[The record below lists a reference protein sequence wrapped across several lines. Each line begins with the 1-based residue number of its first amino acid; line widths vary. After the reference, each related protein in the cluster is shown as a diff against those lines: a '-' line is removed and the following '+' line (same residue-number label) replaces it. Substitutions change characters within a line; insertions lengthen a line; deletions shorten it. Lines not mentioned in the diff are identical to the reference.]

1 MIVTSNARL
10 TISIKAKRNSLTGAI
25 DLTSVVL
32 PICYK
37 DTIAVD
43 MFDHNFMDI
52 VHYANQSV
60 HISEKPIVDEALLK
74 MREKYKYPQTFGVKI
89 YKNIPTG
96 HGLGSGAGSAMA
108 VIKAVARLNKLRLS
122 ESELFEMAKAIGQ
135 DVPFF
140 AINKPA
146 VFENAPQ
153 NVTPISFIPKTH
165 VLLIIHP
172 QIVEKKAMIERFSD
186 EGESVQKE
194 LKAGIEAAESGSL
207 RNVGAAL
214 VKDFQ
219 ELMLKAI
226 PEIRTILNDLKT
238 LNVEAYGVAGASSTT
253 FALSTNR
260 NLLKYISEKYRK
272 LNYQVVLTQVCE

>member
-37 DTIAVD
+37 DTISVD
-43 MFDHNFMDI
+43 MFDRNFMDI

-60 HISEKPIVDEALLK
+60 HISEKPIVDEALLI
-74 MREKYKYPQTFGVKI
+74 MREKYKYEETFGVKI

-96 HGLGSGAGSAMA
+96 HGLGSGASSAMA
-108 VIKAVARLNKLRLS
+108 TIKAVARLNKLKLS
-122 ESELFEMAKAIGQ
+122 EKDFLEMAKIIGQ

-140 AINKPA
+140 AVNKPA
-146 VFENAPQ
+146 IFENATQ
-153 NVTPISFIPKTH
+153 TVTPIKFIPKTH

-172 QIVEKKAMIERFSD
+172 KIVEKKAMIERFND
-186 EGESVQKE
+186 EGESLQKE
-194 LKAGIEAAESGSL
+194 LNAVVEAAESGSL
-207 RNVGAAL
+207 RNVGNAL
-214 VKDFQ
+214 VNDFK
-219 ELMLKAI
+219 EIMLKEI
-226 PEIRTILNDLKT
+226 PEIRSVLNDLKT
-238 LNVEAYGVAGASSTT
+238 LNVEAYGIAGASSTT

-260 NLLKYISEKYRK
+260 NLLKYIGDKYRK
-272 LNYQVVLTQVCE
+272 LNYHIVLTQVCE